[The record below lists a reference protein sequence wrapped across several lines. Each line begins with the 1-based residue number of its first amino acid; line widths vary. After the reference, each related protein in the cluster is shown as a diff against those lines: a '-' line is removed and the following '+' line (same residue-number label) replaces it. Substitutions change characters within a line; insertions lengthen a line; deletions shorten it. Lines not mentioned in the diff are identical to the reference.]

1 MKQEISLLLVEWSCI
16 LQLASV
22 KIVSAAGFGTCG
34 WNSQTVCS
42 WSQSVIKMAAASPLM
57 SAASSQALLAACI
70 SVEFL
75 PSLPSPH
82 GTGRGNW
89 HLCPP
94 YTPGPT
100 CPEQTAAG
108 AAEGGLVP
116 DPLSCSNSLTKDGV
130 GSTERSCLD
139 KSLNEWAHNQ
149 FNLFCNHLSP
159 PFQLTKVSPS
169 LVNICSC
176 SYQD

>member
-1 MKQEISLLLVEWSCI
+1 M
-16 LQLASV
+16 
-22 KIVSAAGFGTCG
+22 VSAAGFGTCG
-34 WNSQTVCS
+34 PNSQTVRS
-42 WSQSVIKMAAASPLM
+42 WSQSVIKMAAASLLT

-94 YTPGPT
+94 YTPGRT

-108 AAEGGLVP
+108 AAGGGLVP
-116 DPLSCSNSLTKDGV
+116 DPPSSSDSLTKDGE

-139 KSLNEWAHNQ
+139 RSPNEWAHNQ
-149 FNLFCNHLSP
+149 LRLFCNHLSP
-159 PFQLTKVSPS
+159 PFQPLLK
-169 LVNICSC
+169 
-176 SYQD
+176 